1 RQLPQTAK
9 MLFPSALILAAPLV
23 LAAPAALEERQ
34 APCQD
39 VHIFLARGTSE
50 PYPGRQEL
58 TVNAICKGRSSCGF
72 ENIQYPAAF
81 EPTYCSSVAQG
92 VSNGINQIT
101 AYASRCPNSK
111 LVLSGYSQGAHVVGD
126 ILGGGGG
133 NVQGCTQP
141 TVQGLNPTTSP
152 GNKIKAALLW
162 GDVRH
167 TANQAYNTNTGVS
180 GTGIWP
186 RSGSQLTSLNRY
198 SNVLRA
204 ICVSTDPVCAGGRDG
219 NSHTTYFDLFSED
232 AAAWVKTKLN

>member
-1 RQLPQTAK
+1 RHLPSAPK
-9 MLFPSALILAAPLV
+9 MLFPSALLLAAPFV

-34 APCQD
+34 SPCED
-39 VHIFLARGTSE
+39 VHIFIARGTSE

-58 TVNAICKGRSSCGF
+58 TVNAICQGSTSCGF
-72 ENIQYPAAF
+72 ESIQYPAAF

-92 VSNGINQIT
+92 VANGTNQIT

-133 NVQGCTQP
+133 NIQGCTQP

-167 TANQAYNTNTGVS
+167 TANQTYNTNTGAS
-180 GTGIWP
+180 GNGIWP
-186 RSGSQLTSLNRY
+186 RSGNQLTSLNRY
-198 SNVLRA
+198 SNILRA
-204 ICVSTDPVCAGGRDG
+204 ICVATDPVCAGGQDG
-219 NSHTTYFDLFSED
+219 NSHTTYFDLFSQD
-232 AAAWVKTKLN
+232 AASWVKTKLN